1 MNMPTY
7 TESKRTIMQIA
18 DDMAAAASSMNA
30 QNYETLISCRKKLA
44 DYVELLSIA
53 DCERTKI
60 LTNFREELINLE
72 NKSKK

>member
-7 TESKRTIMQIA
+7 TESKGTILQIA

-44 DYVELLSIA
+44 DYVELLSVV
-53 DCERTKI
+53 DRERLKV
-60 LTNFREELINLE
+60 LNHFKEELINLE